1 MHDFLVFLFALAAGM
16 TASGLIASIYRLV
29 AGEPKTKLGTVIYY
43 VVMVIAGP
51 AILAGNSTRSFRK
64 KQCSKAA
71 YVMALA
77 VSGYWSFAM
86 GVFVLAIALA
96 IRTT

>member
-1 MHDFLVFLFALAAGM
+1 MHTFLVFLFALAAGI
-16 TASGLIASIYRLV
+16 TASGLIANIYRLV
-29 AGEPKTKLGTVIYY
+29 AGEPTTKLGTAAYY
-43 VVMVIAGP
+43 AVMVVAGP

-71 YVMALA
+71 YMMALA

-86 GVFVLAIALA
+86 GVFVLSLALA
-96 IRTT
+96 LRAA